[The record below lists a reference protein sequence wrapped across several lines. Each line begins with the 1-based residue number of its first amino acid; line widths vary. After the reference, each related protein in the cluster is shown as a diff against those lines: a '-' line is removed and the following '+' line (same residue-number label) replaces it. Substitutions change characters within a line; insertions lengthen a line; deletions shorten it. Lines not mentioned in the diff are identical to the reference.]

1 MMTSKNE
8 ITVLLADISEGD
20 GKAVNK
26 LMPMVYDELRQIAG
40 NKLRHEKFNQTLNA
54 TALVHEAYL
63 KLVDQERVTWQ
74 NRAHFFAIA
83 ARAMR
88 RILINHAKARIA
100 QKRGG
105 GDEVITLNEE
115 SVGFEVRAE
124 ELITLDTA
132 LSRLEKMSVRQSKVV
147 EYWLFVGLTHEEIA
161 ELLNV
166 SVPSVRRD
174 WRLARAWLSK
184 ECKDLEFK

>member
-1 MMTSKNE
+1 
-8 ITVLLADISEGD
+8 
-20 GKAVNK
+20 
-26 LMPMVYDELRQIAG
+26 
-40 NKLRHEKFNQTLNA
+40 
-54 TALVHEAYL
+54 
-63 KLVDQERVTWQ
+63 
-74 NRAHFFAIA
+74 
-83 ARAMR
+83 MR

-105 GDEVITLNEE
+105 GGEVITLNEE
-115 SVGFEVRAE
+115 SVGFEIRAE
-124 ELITLDTA
+124 ELITLDNA

-147 EYWLFVGLTHEEIA
+147 EYWLFVGLTHNEIA
-161 ELLNV
+161 ELLEV